1 MSTNTDDEIL
11 IERHGLL
18 VQVTL
23 NRPAAL
29 NALSH
34 NMIQHLLP
42 GLDAWEKDPGVTA
55 ILFKGAGGKA
65 FCAGGD
71 IKSTWLNRAHV
82 AANDHY
88 FYDEY
93 NLNRRLFH
101 YTKPLIALMDGIT
114 MGGGYGVAGYCDYK
128 IATENTRWAM
138 PETGIG
144 FFPDIGS
151 TYELSRMPGALGLF
165 LALSGITTNAE
176 DAFYAGVATHYMLA
190 DKLPSL
196 IGDLIAGGAV
206 ASTTARYHQAPV
218 QAGPIQQNL
227 ATIERCFAQ
236 PGVPDILDALAVAD
250 SEWAQSI
257 LALLQTRSPLSLCV
271 TFERMKRARAQD
283 FDQLIELDY
292 VIARH
297 FMRGDEFFEG
307 VRAMLIDKD
316 KIPQWQ
322 PASVAEVSETAV
334 SRYFEPLPG
343 RLAEGFK
350 G

>member
-1 MSTNTDDEIL
+1 MSTNTADEIL
-11 IERHGLL
+11 FERHGPLA
-18 VQVTL
+18 VATL
-23 NRPAAL
+23 NRPSAL

-34 NMIQHLLP
+34 NMIQRLLA
-42 GLDAWEKDPGVTA
+42 GLDVWEKDAGVSA
-55 ILFKGAGGKA
+55 ILFRGAGGKA

-71 IKSTWLNRAHV
+71 IKSTWSNRADV

-128 IATENTRWAM
+128 IATENTLWAM

-151 TYELSRMPGALGLF
+151 SYELSRMPGALGMF
-165 LALSGITTNAE
+165 LALTGMSAGPE
-176 DAFYAGVATHYMLA
+176 DAVYAGVATHYIQA
-190 DKLPSL
+190 GKLPDL
-196 IGDLIAGGAV
+196 IDDLIAGGDV
-206 ASTTARYHQAPV
+206 AACVARYHQAPA
-218 QAGPIQQNL
+218 QAGPIQKNL
-227 ATIERCFAQ
+227 SIIERCFALAN
-236 PGVPDILDALAVAD
+236 VPDIFTALAAD
-250 SEWAQSI
+250 ESDWARST
-257 LALLQTRSPLSLCV
+257 LALLHTRSPLSLCV
-271 TFERMKRARAQD
+271 TCARMKWAGMQD
-283 FDQLIELDY
+283 FDPLIELDY

-316 KIPQWQ
+316 KTPKWQ
-322 PASVAEVSETAV
+322 PANVAEVSETAV
-334 SRYFEPLPG
+334 SRHFEPLPG
-343 RLAEGFK
+343 TLHDGFK

>member
-1 MSTNTDDEIL
+1 MSTNTADEIL
-11 IERHGLL
+11 IEQRGPL
-18 VQVTL
+18 VVVTL

-42 GLDAWEKDPGVTA
+42 GLEAWEKDPAVSA

-71 IKSTWLNRAHV
+71 IKSTWVNRANV
-82 AANDHY
+82 DANDHY

-151 TYELSRMPGALGLF
+151 TYELSRMPGALGMF
-165 LALSGITTNAE
+165 LALTGITTNSE
-176 DAFYAGVATHYMLA
+176 DAFYAGAATHYMRSEQLSALA
-190 DKLPSL
+190 D
-196 IGDLIAGGAV
+196 DLVAGGDV
-206 ASTTARYHQAPV
+206 AARVAHYHQAPA
-218 QAGPIQQNL
+218 QTGPIEQNR
-227 ATIERCFAQ
+227 AVVARCFARAT
-236 PGVPDILDALAVAD
+236 VPDILAALAVED
-250 SEWAQSI
+250 SDWARSV
-257 LALLQTRSPLSLCV
+257 LALLHTRSPLSLCV
-271 TFERMKRARAQD
+271 TLERMKRAGAQD

-316 KIPQWQ
+316 KAPKWQ
-322 PASVAEVSETAV
+322 PGSVAEVSETAV
-334 SRYFEPLPG
+334 SRHFEPLPG
-343 RLAEGFK
+343 TLGAGFK

>member
-1 MSTNTDDEIL
+1 MSTTTNDEIL
-11 IERHGLL
+11 IERRGPL

-42 GLDAWEKDPGVTA
+42 GLDAWEKDPGITA
-55 ILFKGAGGKA
+55 VLFRGAGGKA

-71 IKSTWLNRAHV
+71 IKSTWLNRARV
-82 AANDHY
+82 AVNDHY
-88 FYDEY
+88 FHDEY
-93 NLNRRLFH
+93 SLNRRLFH
-101 YTKPLIALMDGIT
+101 YPKVLIAWMDGIT

-151 TYELSRMPGALGLF
+151 TYELSRLPGALGMF
-165 LALSGITTNAE
+165 LALTGITTGPE
-176 DAFYAGVATHYMLA
+176 DACYAGVATHYMPAACGPSLA
-190 DKLPSL
+190 D
-196 IGDLIAGGAV
+196 DLIADADV
-206 ASTTARYHQAPV
+206 A
-218 QAGPIQQNL
+218 
-227 ATIERCFAQ
+227 ATIAGYSLPPAQTGVIAQNSAVIARCFSRAS
-236 PGVPDILDALAVAD
+236 VTAIFDSLAAEP
-250 SEWAQSI
+250 SAWAHSI
-257 LALLQTRSPLSLCV
+257 LALLKTRSPLSLCV
-271 TFERMKRARAQD
+271 TFERMKRAGVQD
-283 FDQLIELDY
+283 FDQVIALDY

-316 KIPQWQ
+316 KNPQWQ
-322 PASVAEVSETAV
+322 PASINEVSETAV
-334 SRYFEPLPG
+334 SRHFQSLPG
-343 RLAEGFK
+343 GLDEGFK

>member
-1 MSTNTDDEIL
+1 MSTNTADEIL
-11 IERHGLL
+11 FERRGPL
-18 VQVTL
+18 VVVTL
-23 NRPAAL
+23 NRSAAL

-42 GLDAWEKDPGVTA
+42 GLDAWEKDPAVSA

-71 IKSTWLNRAHV
+71 IKSTWVNRANV
-82 AANDHY
+82 DANDHY

-151 TYELSRMPGALGLF
+151 TYELSRMPGALGMF
-165 LALSGITTNAE
+165 LALTGMTTNAE
-176 DAFYAGVATHYMLA
+176 DAFYAGAATHYMKAEQLEA
-190 DKLPSL
+190 LVD
-196 IGDLIAGGAV
+196 DLVAGGDV
-206 ASTTARYHQAPV
+206 AARVAHYHQAP
-218 QAGPIQQNL
+218 AESGPIAQNMDV
-227 ATIERCFAQ
+227 IERCFAQ
-236 PGVPDILDALAVAD
+236 ASVPGILATLAAEET
-250 SEWAQSI
+250 EWAQSI
-257 LALLQTRSPLSLCV
+257 LALLHTRSPLSLCV
-271 TFERMKRARAQD
+271 TFARMKRAGAQD

-316 KIPQWQ
+316 KTPKWQ
-322 PASVAEVSETAV
+322 YARVEEVSETAV
-334 SRYFEPLPG
+334 SSHFQPLPG
-343 RLAEGFK
+343 TLAAGFK

>member
-11 IERHGLL
+11 IERQGPL
-18 VQVTL
+18 VLVTL

-34 NMIQHLLP
+34 NMIKHLLP
-42 GLDAWEKDPGVTA
+42 GLDAWEKDPAVMA
-55 ILFKGAGGKA
+55 ILFRGAGGKA

-71 IKSTWLNRAHV
+71 IKSTWANRADV

-151 TYELSRMPGALGLF
+151 TYELSRMPGALGIF
-165 LALSGITTNAE
+165 LALTGITTNAE
-176 DAFYAGVATHYMLA
+176 DAYYAGAATHYMQA
-190 DKLPSL
+190 VQVSSL
-196 IGDLIAGGAV
+196 VDDLVAGGDV
-206 ASTTARYHQAPV
+206 ATTVARYHHAPATV
-218 QAGPIQQNL
+218 GPIQQNL
-227 ATIERCFAQ
+227 AIIERCFGQAD
-236 PGVPDILDALAVAD
+236 VSAILAALGQD
-250 SEWAQSI
+250 HSDWAQSI
-257 LALLQTRSPLSLCV
+257 LTLLHTRSPLSLCV
-271 TFERMKRARAQD
+271 TFERMKRAGVQD

-316 KIPQWQ
+316 KAPKWQ
-322 PASVAEVSETAV
+322 PGSVAEVSKTAV
-334 SRYFEPLPG
+334 SRHFEPLPG
-343 RLAEGFK
+343 RLDEGFK

>member
-1 MSTNTDDEIL
+1 MSTNTADEIL
-11 IERHGLL
+11 FERRGPL
-18 VQVTL
+18 VVVTL

-42 GLDAWEKDPGVTA
+42 GLDAWEKDPAVSA
-55 ILFKGAGGKA
+55 ILFQGAGGKA

-71 IKSTWLNRAHV
+71 IKSTWVNRANV
-82 AANDHY
+82 VANDHY

-93 NLNRRLFH
+93 SLNRRLFH

-151 TYELSRMPGALGLF
+151 TYELSRMPGALGMF
-165 LALSGITTNAE
+165 LALTGITTNAE
-176 DAFYAGVATHYMLA
+176 DAFYAGVATHYMQA
-190 DKLPSL
+190 DQLSIL
-196 IGDLIAGGAV
+196 VDALVAGGDV
-206 ASTTARYHQAPV
+206 AACVTHYHQAP
-218 QAGPIQQNL
+218 ALDGPIAQNI
-227 ATIERCFAQ
+227 AMVERCFAQ
-236 PGVPDILDALAVAD
+236 GDVPG
-250 SEWAQSI
+250 I
-257 LALLQTRSPLSLCV
+257 LAALVAEDSDWARSVLVLLGTRSPLSLCV
-271 TFERMKRARAQD
+271 TFERMRRAGAQD

-316 KIPQWQ
+316 KAPKWQ
-322 PASVAEVSETAV
+322 PSSVEEVSKTAV
-334 SRYFEPLPG
+334 FRHFEPLPG
-343 RLAEGFK
+343 RLDEGFK

>member
-1 MSTNTDDEIL
+1 MSMNTADEIL
-11 IERHGLL
+11 FERSGALA
-18 VQVTL
+18 QVTL

-34 NMIQHLLP
+34 NMIKNLLP
-42 GLDAWEKDPGVTA
+42 MLDAWEKDKNIKT

-71 IKSTWLNRAHV
+71 IKTTWANRADV
-82 AANDHY
+82 AVNDHY

-101 YTKPLIALMDGIT
+101 YTKPLIAWMDGIT

-151 TYELSRMPGALGLF
+151 TYELSRMPGALGMF
-165 LALSGITTNAE
+165 LALTGITTGAE
-176 DAFYAGVATHYMLA
+176 DAFFSGVSTHYVQA
-190 DKLPSL
+190 DKLSLLSDDL
-196 IGDLIAGGAV
+196 IGGGDVAACIAH
-206 ASTTARYHQAPV
+206 YHQTPV
-218 QAGPIQQNL
+218 QAGDIEKNI
-227 ATIERCFAQ
+227 ATVERCFALQ
-236 PGVPDILDALAVAD
+236 DVAAILSALVAED
-250 SEWAQSI
+250 SDWARSA
-257 LALLQTRSPLSLCV
+257 LALLRTRSPLSLCV
-271 TFERMKRARAQD
+271 TFERMKRAREQNY
-283 FDQLIELDY
+283 DQLIDLDY

-307 VRAMLIDKD
+307 VRAMLVDKD
-316 KIPQWQ
+316 KTPKWQ
-322 PASVAEVSETAV
+322 HASVDEVSKTAV
-334 SRYFEPLPG
+334 SRYFDPLPG
-343 RLAEGFK
+343 RLDAGFK